1 MKKFLS
7 IALAAVLLVTALSVI
22 AFAAA
27 PKAADF
33 KANNG
38 FFIYEGK
45 STKTDVQDV
54 PTVADSD
61 NGVKVVHGGYYASG
75 DNCGGVVSV
84 NKYELDGFEARVY
97 FEKAPEVTAETDCWV
112 AFDFLAAPRAFYTN
126 KFDVAAGGNQGIM
139 NLVRFGRPYL
149 EVYDGVEAFAQ
160 KYNTQKESAELNA
173 MFSITSGTTIT
184 VKVAKNENGTYALTF
199 EKDGKSF
206 TVPYEFDMSKALAD
220 GKAHFSV
227 IASCETAG
235 DDAWTYY
242 ITNIKQKGD
251 APEGDGSPAA
261 PEAPADPDAGRVI
274 TVLLNGNPIAFDVPP
289 QLINGRTM
297 VPLRAIFEALGAEVT
312 WDDATQTAKGVKGD
326 TTVTIKIGENALY
339 KNGEKKELDVPAQLV
354 NWRTLVPV
362 RAISESYDVQV
373 GWDDATSTVSL
384 TTAAPAGLTADMFV
398 AGNGYAVKGKDKAE
412 LSADDRKVTVAAT
425 EAGVTVSHGGYYNDG
440 KNWGGVAF
448 KEAVKLDG
456 ASVTI
461 KFDKVPE
468 VADGEDCWISV
479 DFLAKPELFQVGN
492 VPGNPGFMNLIRFA
506 NNKWELYE
514 GVTAFKNIKVLD
526 AATDMFKVKTGDV
539 LTVSA
544 RLVDGKYEFTYVNG
558 ENKVSYTYEDEA
570 FAKVFADGK
579 AHLVISASCNGSA
592 KDAFKY
598 TITDYTYAK

>member
-7 IALAAVLLVTALSVI
+7 IALAAVLLVSALSVI
-22 AFAAA
+22 AFAAS

-45 STKTDVQDV
+45 QNKTEVQDV
-54 PTVADSD
+54 PTVSDSD
-61 NGVKVVHGGYYASG
+61 NGVKVVHGGYYSSG

-84 NKYELDGFEARVY
+84 EKYDLDGFEATVV
-97 FEKAPEVTAETDCWV
+97 FEKAPEVTTETDCWV

-139 NLVRFGRPYL
+139 NLVRFGKPYV
-149 EVYDGVEAFAQ
+149 EIYDGVTAF
-160 KYNTQKESAELNA
+160 KNVYTSNKESAEVNA
-173 MFSITSGTTIT
+173 MFSIKSGTTIT

-199 EKDGKSF
+199 VNGNASF
-206 TVPYEFDMSKALAD
+206 TVPYDFDMSTALAD

-227 IASCETAG
+227 IASCETAS

-242 ITNIKQKGD
+242 ITDVKTKTNAGT
-251 APEGDGSPAA
+251 PAA
-261 PEAPADPDAGRVI
+261 APADPDAGRVI

-384 TTAAPAGLTADMFV
+384 TTAAPAKLTADMFV
-398 AGNGYAVKGKDKAE
+398 AGNGFAVAGKNGDP
-412 LSADDRKVTVAAT
+412 LSEEDRKVTVAASD
-425 EAGVTVSHGGYYNDG
+425 AGVTVSHGGYYNDG

-468 VADGEDCWISV
+468 VAAGEDCWISV
-479 DFLAKPELFQVGN
+479 CFLNKPQLFQVGD
-492 VPGNPGFMNLIRFA
+492 VPGNKGFMNLIRFS

-514 GVTAFKNIKVLD
+514 GVTAFKNVKTLD

-539 LTVSA
+539 ITVSVK
-544 RLVDGKYEFTYVNG
+544 LVDGKYEFTYVNG
-558 ENKVSYTYEDEA
+558 ESKVSYTYESEE
-570 FAKVFADGK
+570 FAKAFADGK
-579 AHLVISASCNGSA
+579 AHLVVAASCNGSA

-598 TITDYTYAK
+598 TITEYTYAK

>member
-7 IALAAVLLVTALSVI
+7 IAIAAVLLVSAFSVI
-22 AFAAA
+22 ALATA
-27 PKAADF
+27 PKADDF

-45 STKTDVQDV
+45 SNKTDVKDV
-54 PTVADSD
+54 PTVSDSD
-61 NGVKVVHGGYYASG
+61 NGVKVVHGGYYSSG

-84 NKYELDGFEARVY
+84 GKYELDGFEASVY
-97 FEKAPEVTAETDCWV
+97 FEKAPEVTTDTDCWV

-126 KFDVAAGGNQGIM
+126 NFDVAAGGNQGIM
-139 NLVRFGRPYL
+139 NLVRFGKPYL
-149 EVYDGVEAFAQ
+149 ELYDGVTAFSQ
-160 KYNTQKESAELNA
+160 KYNTQSEPAEVNA
-173 MFSITSGTTIT
+173 MFSIKSGTTIT

-199 EKDGKSF
+199 VNGNSTF
-206 TVPYEFDMSKALAD
+206 TVPYDLDMSTALAD

-251 APEGDGSPAA
+251 APEGDGTPAA
-261 PEAPADPDAGRVI
+261 PSTSADPDAGRVI
-274 TVLLNGNPIAFDVPP
+274 TVLLNGKAIEFDVPP

-297 VPLRAIFEALGAEVT
+297 VPLRAIFEELGAEVT
-312 WDDATQTAKGVKGD
+312 WDDATQTAKGVKGN

-384 TTAAPAGLTADMFV
+384 TTTESAKLTADMFV
-398 AGNGYAVKGKDKAE
+398 AGNGFSVKGKDNAE
-412 LSADDRKVTVAAT
+412 LSADDRKVTVADA
-425 EAGVTVSHGGYYNDG
+425 ENGVTVSHGGYYNDG

-461 KFDKVPE
+461 NFDTVPA

-479 DFLAKPELFQVGN
+479 CFLNKPQLFQVGD
-492 VPGNPGFMNLIRFA
+492 VAGNKGFMNLIRFS
-506 NNKWELYE
+506 NNKWEIYE
-514 GVTAFKNIKVLD
+514 GVTAFKNVKTLD

-539 LTVSA
+539 LTVSVK
-544 RLVDGKYEFTYVNG
+544 LVDGKYEFTYVNG
-558 ENKVSYTYEDEA
+558 DNKVSYVHEVEE
-570 FAKVFADGK
+570 FAGAFADGK
-579 AHLVISASCNGSA
+579 AHLVIGASCNGSS

-598 TITDYTYAK
+598 TITDFTYSK